1 MIVEMFE
8 KFDIKFIIYIVVCII
23 IVAYGSY
30 QVLQLYQG
38 LGALLYFV
46 GSLYVCIVY
55 GIRWFGSDGDG
66 AIPWPPMINTCPDYL
81 TYYSRTVNGVKVD
94 TCIDTVGIA
103 DQSVPG
109 ALTKFPSDGSTPP
122 ESAFFPLATTTANKN
137 TELCNRAIQYKLTWE
152 GITNG
157 ESCIGTNGQPG
168 SSGGAA
174 GTTCVQL
181 PARA

>member
-1 MIVEMFE
+1 MFE

-157 ESCIGTNGQPG
+157 ESCT
-168 SSGGAA
+168 SGGSTTAPDSTAGCPAA
-174 GTTCVQL
+174 VQTPT
-181 PARA
+181 PA